1 MKKLNIPF
9 TTHPVKINENISIKK
24 PEKLVMKLALMKAL
38 AGAKNFSQGIAIGAD
53 TIVVNKGRIIGKPK
67 NHTQAEKILKELSGT
82 IHKVYTGVALVD
94 CADTDR
100 NLVDYEVS
108 GTQMRK
114 LSKGE
119 IKLIAKKHLDK
130 AGAYAVQEKNDLII
144 KKIYGDYFNVVG
156 LPIRKVKSMLKKFT
170 PHL

>member
-9 TTHPVKINENISIKK
+9 TTHPVKINENISARK

-53 TIVVNKGRIIGKPK
+53 TIVVNKGHIIGKPK
-67 NHTQAEKILKELSGT
+67 NYTQAEKILKELSGT
-82 IHKVYTGVALVD
+82 MHKVYTGVALVD
-94 CADTDR
+94 CTNTAR
-100 NLVDYEVS
+100 KSVDYEVS

-114 LSKGE
+114 LSKDE

-156 LPIRKVKSMLKKFT
+156 LPIRKVKSMLKEFT
-170 PHL
+170 